1 MYNLYIQYMYTDQFS
16 FCKKKNIY
24 NVSDRT
30 LAHKNQ
36 FLSPIVSPVNRDFL
50 FFSALPRKIFPGFS
64 GKIFWIFLSSFHVCR
79 QCSPVQIKYVSFA
92 DEHFRRSRKLNIFRT
107 ILYKNFRRY
116 RNIFE
121 KLS

>member
-1 MYNLYIQYMYTDQFS
+1 MGE
-16 FCKKKNIY
+16 
-24 NVSDRT
+24 
-30 LAHKNQ
+30 KNQ

-92 DEHFRRSRKLNIFRT
+92 DRKKVVYIKFIFMFESIVIEVGFLGIT
-107 ILYKNFRRY
+107 TSKIEAVGYIMY
-116 RNIFE
+116 YIFVIF
-121 KLS
+121 L